1 MADSFNAELVRRWAA
16 MSVQLLKLHRAELNA
31 LNVFPVPD
39 GDTGT
44 NLYLTFQAAAT
55 SELQRTGKADDVQ
68 DALAALARGALL
80 GARGNSGVMLASVL
94 QAISVAA
101 IGNDR
106 LLLADMLVAG
116 AKAARTSVL
125 KPVEGTALT
134 VLDAAATSGAFR
146 PDAIAQ
152 AARVSL
158 ATTPDLLPA
167 LKAAGVV
174 DAGGRGVVLLLDAM
188 AAAWAGH
195 ELNSPAVG
203 FVPDEVPVAQ
213 GCSADARFEL
223 MFLTPTTDIDSVSDI
238 VEVDGKS
245 VVITRGPTESQVHV
259 HLDEPQE
266 LLKVLG
272 ESFQVTEVQ
281 IELLDSQKQQR
292 KVVAQAFG
300 HSLVQFLAEQAVQ
313 VVAAEPNHRPSVQDF
328 VAAGLKANA
337 PEILL
342 LPSDADSIVVAN
354 LAAAE
359 LKQLDIAAFVIPTQS
374 LPQTLAALSV
384 FDSNSA
390 LPELISEMTNAAAS
404 VTTIAVT
411 QAVRDANTS
420 VGSVKQS
427 DWLWLVDNQILNSS
441 EDFDSGLSQLESH
454 FENTELITVLAGEA
468 TSVADTESL
477 FTWLQK
483 TNPAAE
489 IQQIPGNQKI
499 WHFIIGVE

>member
-55 SELQRTGKADDVQ
+55 SEMQRAGQPGDVQ

-94 QAISVAA
+94 QAIAVAA
-101 IGNDR
+101 VGNDR
-106 LLLADMLVAG
+106 LLLADLLVAG
-116 AKAARTSVL
+116 AKAARLSVL

-134 VLDAAATSGAFR
+134 VLDAAAASGAIR

-203 FVPDEVPVAQ
+203 FVPDEVPVVH
-213 GCSADARFEL
+213 GCSADAKFEL
-223 MFLTPTTDIDSVSDI
+223 MFLTPTVDADAVSAV
-238 VEVDGKS
+238 VEVVGKS
-245 VVITRGPTESQVHV
+245 IVITRGPTESQVHL
-259 HLDEPQE
+259 HLDNPQE
-266 LLKVLG
+266 LLNALG
-272 ESFQVTEVQ
+272 QNFHVTDVQ
-281 IELLDSQKQQR
+281 IELLTLQKQPR

-354 LAAAE
+354 LAATE
-359 LKQLDIAAFVIPTQS
+359 LRLLDVSAFVIPTQS

-384 FDSNSA
+384 FDSNSSIT
-390 LPELISEMTNAAAS
+390 ELILGMTDAAAN
-404 VTTIAVT
+404 VKTISVT

-420 VGSVKQS
+420 VGSVKQF
-427 DWLWLVDNQILNSS
+427 DWLWLVDNQIAVSS
-441 EDFDSGLSQLESH
+441 DSFDSGLTQLVSH
-454 FENTELITVLAGEA
+454 FENAELITVLAGEA
-468 TSVADTESL
+468 ASTEDIEKM
-477 FTWLQK
+477 FDWLH
-483 TNPAAE
+483 TNSPDAE
-489 IQQIPGNQKI
+489 IQQLPGNQKI